1 MEIQTWQ
8 IIALTI
14 VSLIFIWDGVST
26 AIFDNKPIFAGI
38 IAGIIMGDLAT
49 GLAVGAT
56 L

>member
-14 VSLIFIWDGVST
+14 VSLIFIWDGLST

-38 IAGIIMGDLAT
+38 VAGIIMGDL
-49 GLAVGAT
+49 GLR
-56 L
+56 